1 MYIHKHCYFCL
12 NLLFNFWII
21 CKKVVLKIHVVL
33 KGKCI
38 VCIQS
43 KILKK
48 YIIGYM
54 QEFRKV
60 LLLFCLSGGG
70 WGLVQCL
77 FQSSWKFSGDLR
89 RVNFWVRS
97 VKFENWEVWWAFR
110 YFIKF
115 QSHLSYFHVKITLAC
130 FLSWPKHLE
139 ML

>member
-1 MYIHKHCYFCL
+1 M
-12 NLLFNFWII
+12 

-43 KILKK
+43 KIFKK

-70 WGLVQCL
+70 GGW
-77 FQSSWKFSGDLR
+77 SNAYFSLHE
-89 RVNFWVRS
+89 NS
-97 VKFENWEVWWAFR
+97 VVTCGE
-110 YFIKF
+110 
-115 QSHLSYFHVKITLAC
+115 
-130 FLSWPKHLE
+130 
-139 ML
+139 